1 MATTGAS
8 SAVASSADPSTR
20 VPQLA
25 SANSAAGLVYS
36 LWRPQMQTHLMRQG
50 VEERDYTE
58 EIPRWLALVAA
69 VQTDARAV
77 EQAAIVALLGA
88 APATP
93 AGKAA
98 GATPDAA
105 SSLAV
110 KQEPSS
116 PEALAAKKTVAV
128 LIGRSQKAY
137 GHLFAALPADLRLL
151 VADVPQ
157 DYAYGV
163 WSFLEKKFRNTEADN
178 VAALWKQFVILAQ
191 SPDETFDEYKARVD
205 SVVEL
210 LKHGKATL
218 DASLYTTILMWN
230 LQPRYATAV
239 LTLKTGDR
247 LKDPATIDWPAIT
260 EYMAQYERSQES
272 LGETGEGERAF
283 VARGRPQHTSSSSL
297 SNPSGRGSSAG
308 DRDWKKTVVCF
319 NCQQKGHIQKEC
331 PQPRTKPWRRDGR
344 GGRGRGPGRQ
354 APSQKDKQSWSQI
367 AGASLSESD
376 SDVEAPMKRGQMAR
390 RVNRFAAL
398 QGDEEAD
405 DVQSTPTASVS
416 RSYLARLMGATNESS
431 AGSSGG
437 VAAAAASSAPPNDK
451 RKPVVRVPKM
461 PKVLRPLDDLLK
473 TTAKAVDSAATVST
487 SCRREYLEGVQR
499 CRPVLIK
506 MADGTVLS
514 AMYKGTLT
522 LKLPIVDDRE
532 GRYVSTKIP
541 DVYFHE
547 RFDANLLSWG
557 LMRKN
562 GWEMHSTPTG
572 THLVTP
578 GGKTVKASTRGDLT
592 ILEDFVE
599 ERVYKLGA
607 VICMTAEEVVAHHR
621 RLGHVSWTRLL
632 EMCKAGSSA
641 GIGDIRGMPAAELA
655 KAEKAVKECAA
666 CAEAKAH
673 RKAVGHGGL
682 DKGAEAGSVLH
693 MDTVCVMT
701 RDPTTGTKGM
711 RPCLSVK
718 DSFTEFWWTT
728 VCLRMAD
735 VQQAVIDV
743 LEHSHTLTGRYP
755 RTIIADLGSEF
766 NNKTVLDFCRR
777 HGIQYQPSPARA
789 KELNGLSEKSVD
801 TLKNHTRA
809 MLFAARAS
817 ESLYWRFA
825 LTHFVY
831 TWNRTHIG
839 RRTGTTPYQAMTG
852 REASVLNLSE
862 FGCDAYV
869 HQHRSTRDETFSRKA
884 VPAVYLGHDARQNC
898 PQVLILRSGKIVL
911 SKDVHFREG
920 SFKHL
925 RALTKGRGDEVP
937 SRVVDDG
944 EDDPQETPFD
954 AATAEV
960 VEESE
965 NDVSVKRYV
974 LRSITDTRVLN
985 GVKQYLVRWSGYSGA
1000 TWEPASLI
1008 KEDAPLA
1015 VKEYET
1021 LLSGRA
1027 AARSSVT
1034 TRSQARS
1041 AGASSSSSPSA
1052 VSVADDDSDT
1062 EDGPSEVS
1070 MAAADAARRL

>member
-1 MATTGAS
+1 
-8 SAVASSADPSTR
+8 
-20 VPQLA
+20 
-25 SANSAAGLVYS
+25 
-36 LWRPQMQTHLMRQG
+36 
-50 VEERDYTE
+50 
-58 EIPRWLALVAA
+58 
-69 VQTDARAV
+69 
-77 EQAAIVALLGA
+77 
-88 APATP
+88 
-93 AGKAA
+93 
-98 GATPDAA
+98 
-105 SSLAV
+105 
-110 KQEPSS
+110 
-116 PEALAAKKTVAV
+116 
-128 LIGRSQKAY
+128 
-137 GHLFAALPADLRLL
+137 
-151 VADVPQ
+151 
-157 DYAYGV
+157 
-163 WSFLEKKFRNTEADN
+163 
-178 VAALWKQFVILAQ
+178 
-191 SPDETFDEYKARVD
+191 
-205 SVVEL
+205 
-210 LKHGKATL
+210 
-218 DASLYTTILMWN
+218 
-230 LQPRYATAV
+230 
-239 LTLKTGDR
+239 
-247 LKDPATIDWPAIT
+247 
-260 EYMAQYERSQES
+260 
-272 LGETGEGERAF
+272 
-283 VARGRPQHTSSSSL
+283 
-297 SNPSGRGSSAG
+297 
-308 DRDWKKTVVCF
+308 
-319 NCQQKGHIQKEC
+319 
-331 PQPRTKPWRRDGR
+331 
-344 GGRGRGPGRQ
+344 
-354 APSQKDKQSWSQI
+354 
-367 AGASLSESD
+367 
-376 SDVEAPMKRGQMAR
+376 
-390 RVNRFAAL
+390 
-398 QGDEEAD
+398 
-405 DVQSTPTASVS
+405 
-416 RSYLARLMGATNESS
+416 
-431 AGSSGG
+431 
-437 VAAAAASSAPPNDK
+437 
-451 RKPVVRVPKM
+451 
-461 PKVLRPLDDLLK
+461 
-473 TTAKAVDSAATVST
+473 
-487 SCRREYLEGVQR
+487 
-499 CRPVLIK
+499 
-506 MADGTVLS
+506 
-514 AMYKGTLT
+514 
-522 LKLPIVDDRE
+522 
-532 GRYVSTKIP
+532 
-541 DVYFHE
+541 
-547 RFDANLLSWG
+547 
-557 LMRKN
+557 
-562 GWEMHSTPTG
+562 
-572 THLVTP
+572 
-578 GGKTVKASTRGDLT
+578 
-592 ILEDFVE
+592 
-599 ERVYKLGA
+599 
-607 VICMTAEEVVAHHR
+607 
-621 RLGHVSWTRLL
+621 
-632 EMCKAGSSA
+632 
-641 GIGDIRGMPAAELA
+641 
-655 KAEKAVKECAA
+655 
-666 CAEAKAH
+666 
-673 RKAVGHGGL
+673 
-682 DKGAEAGSVLH
+682 

-974 LRSITDTRVLN
+974 LRAITDTRVLN

>member
-1 MATTGAS
+1 
-8 SAVASSADPSTR
+8 
-20 VPQLA
+20 
-25 SANSAAGLVYS
+25 
-36 LWRPQMQTHLMRQG
+36 
-50 VEERDYTE
+50 VEERDYIE

-77 EQAAIVALLGA
+77 EQAAIAALLGA
-88 APATP
+88 APAT
-93 AGKAA
+93 AGKTA
-98 GATPDAA
+98 GTSPDGAV
-105 SSLAV
+105 SSLTT
-110 KQEPSS
+110 KKEPGSEAPA
-116 PEALAAKKTVAV
+116 PEAAAAKKTVAV

-137 GHLFAALPADLRLL
+137 GHLYAALPADLRLL

-157 DYAYGV
+157 GYAYGV

-178 VAALWKQFVILAQ
+178 VAALWKAFVTLAQ

-210 LKHGKATL
+210 LQHAKATL

-247 LKDPATIDWPAIT
+247 LKDPATIVWPAIT

-272 LGETGEGERAF
+272 LGETSEGERAF
-283 VARGRPQHTSSSSL
+283 VARGRPQQSPSSTSSSSW
-297 SNPSGRGSSAG
+297 SNSGGRDGEARG
-308 DRDWKKTVVCF
+308 DRDWMKDIVCY
-319 NCQQKGHIQKEC
+319 NCQQKGHFSRKC
-331 PQPRTKPWRRDGR
+331 PQPHKERGRRGDR
-344 GGRGRGPGRQ
+344 GGRGKGSGNQ
-354 APSQKDKQSWSQI
+354 APSQKGKQSWSQI
-367 AGASLSESD
+367 ASASNSESD
-376 SDVEAPMKRGQMAR
+376 SDGEPKEKGVRMAR
-390 RVNRFAAL
+390 RVNRFAVL
-398 QGDEEAD
+398 QEDEEAD
-405 DVQSTPTASVS
+405 VQSAPTTSVH
-416 RSYLARLMGATNESS
+416 RSFMARLMNVTSASS

-437 VAAAAASSAPPNDK
+437 AASAPPK
-451 RKPVVRVPKM
+451 AAEKKVTAERAPVVPVRRELKA
-461 PKVLRPLDDLLK
+461 LRPLDEMLK

-499 CRPVLIK
+499 CKPVLIK

-522 LKLPIVDDRE
+522 LRLPIVGDNR

-541 DVYFHE
+541 DVYYHE
-547 RFDANLLSWG
+547 HFDANLLSWG

-607 VICMTAEEVVAHHR
+607 VVCMTAKEVVAHHR

-641 GIGDIRGMPAAELA
+641 GIGDIRAMPAAELA

-673 RKAVGHGGL
+673 RKAIGHGGL
-682 DKGAEAGSVLH
+682 DKGVEAGSVLH
-693 MDTVCVMT
+693 MDTVSVMT
-701 RDPTTGTKGM
+701 RDLTTGQKSM

-755 RTIIADLGSEF
+755 RTVVADLGSEF

-809 MLFAARAS
+809 MLYAAGAS

-825 LTHFVY
+825 LMHFVY
-831 TWNRTHIG
+831 AWNRTHIG
-839 RRTGTTPYQAMTG
+839 KRTGTTPYQAMTG
-852 REASVLNLSE
+852 REASVLNLAE

-884 VPAVYLGHDARQNC
+884 VPAVYLGHDARLNC

-920 SFKHL
+920 SFEHL
-925 RALTKGRGDEVP
+925 QALSQGRGDQV
-937 SRVVDDG
+937 SAQVSDG
-944 EDDPQETPFD
+944 EDDPPEKQFD
-954 AATAEV
+954 AAAAEV
-960 VEESE
+960 VDGSE
-965 NDVSVKRYV
+965 DDAEAKHYV

-985 GVKQYLVRWSGYSGA
+985 GVKQYLVKWSGYSGA

-1015 VKEYET
+1015 VQEYEA
-1021 LLSGRA
+1021 LLSDRA
-1027 AARSSVT
+1027 AVRSSVT
-1034 TRSQARS
+1034 TRSQARA
-1041 AGASSSSSPSA
+1041 AGASSSSSKSA

-1062 EDGPSEVS
+1062 DSEDTPSEVS